1 MRCVITVKLGSSISL
16 KGEGMNAVRF
26 LFDGERLRETQTP
39 GDLDME
45 DGDAI
50 DVQIE
55 QVDRRVRLE
64 PRLHNRAASVRA
76 PNRAHATRSQVG
88 GGGSP

>member
-1 MRCVITVKLGSSISL
+1 MRSACPRSHIAPLPRVRPPHVVTALSQLNG
-16 KGEGMNAVRF
+16 VRF
-26 LFDGERLRETQTP
+26 LFDGERLRENQTP

-55 QVDRRVRLE
+55 QV
-64 PRLHNRAASVRA
+64 
-76 PNRAHATRSQVG
+76 G
-88 GGGSP
+88 GGGSL